1 MPPDTDP
8 ALDQPPVD
16 LHEWMSFDDDEGNT
30 WQFDLSF
37 LTSNWTCIWGAGC
50 PGVLD
55 DPAPELVQGCCS
67 YGAHFADKADRKR
80 VAKYAERLDD
90 EQWQFRAESE
100 VEGGAIFKNDEG
112 DWVSRLHYGACIFL
126 NRPGFPGGPGCA
138 LHRAALDHDERPLDW
153 KPEVCWQLPLRCE
166 ESLDD
171 NEHLTTTLREWKRRD
186 WGEGGLDFHWWCTDA
201 TDAFVGAEPVYRA
214 MRDEIVELV
223 GEARYARLVQHI
235 ERRGETLLPHPAL
248 KKSMASAD
256 RGTAAVGGDRGN
268 GSEPPRTAR
277 TD

>member
-1 MPPDTDP
+1 
-8 ALDQPPVD
+8 
-16 LHEWMSFDDDEGNT
+16 
-30 WQFDLSF
+30 
-37 LTSNWTCIWGAGC
+37 
-50 PGVLD
+50 
-55 DPAPELVQGCCS
+55 
-67 YGAHFADKADRKR
+67 
-80 VAKYAERLDD
+80 
-90 EQWQFRAESE
+90 
-100 VEGGAIFKNDEG
+100 
-112 DWVSRLHYGACIFL
+112 
-126 NRPGFPGGPGCA
+126 

-166 ESLDD
+166 EQLDD

-248 KKSMASAD
+248 KKSLPSAD
-256 RGTAAVGGDRGN
+256 RGTAAVGGDRSN
-268 GSEPPRTAR
+268 GSGQPRTAR